1 MPAKVLSIVGPT
13 GVGKSNLALELAR
26 QCRQRHQHIE
36 IVSMDS
42 ALVYRGMNIGT
53 AKPTPAEQAEVVHHL
68 IDIRDPSESYSA
80 ACFASDAKQ
89 LIKEIQTRGHIPLI
103 VGGTMLYWRAW
114 VYGFSKLPPADP
126 QTRKQLDEEAA
137 LLGWPGMHAKL
148 AQFDPVTASRLQPND
163 SQRIQRALE
172 VYALTGQPLSQLFEE
187 SPSATGRNSEH
198 LEHDVEVISLE
209 PNNRQALHA
218 RLEERFDQML
228 ENNFIDEVRTLFER
242 GDLHTNLPAI
252 RSVGYRQVWEYLE
265 GKVDYPTMKQKAYA
279 ATRQL
284 SKRQVTWLR
293 AMQRHAF
300 DPFNPQELQ
309 AAKSMAMATLQRSFK

>member
-26 QCRQRHQHIE
+26 ECRQQHQHVE

-42 ALVYRGMNIGT
+42 ALVYRGMDIGT
-53 AKPTPAEQAEVVHHL
+53 AKPTAAEQSEVVHHL
-68 IDIRDPSESYSA
+68 IDIRDTSESYSA
-80 ACFASDAKQ
+80 AHFASDAKQ
-89 LIKEIQTRGHIPLI
+89 LIEEIQVRGHIPLI

-126 QTRKQLDEEAA
+126 QTRKRLDEEAA
-137 LLGWPGMHAKL
+137 LLGWPGMHTKL
-148 AQFDPVTASRLQPND
+148 AQIDPVTASRLQPND

-187 SPSATGRNSEH
+187 SPSATGRNSEQ

-209 PNNRQALHA
+209 PSNRQALHI

-228 ENNFIDEVRTLFER
+228 ENNFMGEVRALFER

-293 AMQRHAF
+293 AMQRHTF
-300 DPFNPQELQ
+300 DPLNPAELQ
-309 AAKSMAMATLQRSFK
+309 TAKSVAMATLQASFK

>member
-1 MPAKVLSIVGPT
+1 M
-13 GVGKSNLALELAR
+13 
-26 QCRQRHQHIE
+26 
-36 IVSMDS
+36 
-42 ALVYRGMNIGT
+42 
-53 AKPTPAEQAEVVHHL
+53 HHL

-80 ACFASDAKQ
+80 AHFASDAKK
-89 LIKEIQTRGHIPLI
+89 IIGEIQVRGHIPLI

-126 QTRKQLDEEAA
+126 QTRKYLDEEAA

-148 AQFDPVTASRLQPND
+148 AQIDPVTASRLQPND

-187 SPSATGRNSEH
+187 SPSATGRNSEQ

-209 PNNRQALHA
+209 PSNRQALHV

-228 ENNFIDEVRTLFER
+228 ENNFMDEVRALFER
-242 GDLHTNLPAI
+242 GELHTGLPAI

-300 DPFNPQELQ
+300 DPFNPEELQ
-309 AAKSMAMATLQRSFK
+309 AAKSVAMATLQASFK

>member
-13 GVGKSNLALELAR
+13 GVGKSNFALELAR
-26 QCRQRHQHIE
+26 QYRQDGKSLE
-36 IVSMDS
+36 IISMDS
-42 ALVYRGMNIGT
+42 ALVYRGMDIGT
-53 AKPTPAEQAEVVHHL
+53 AKPTRSEQEEVTHHL

-80 ACFASDAKQ
+80 AHFASDAKK
-89 LIKEIQTRGHIPLI
+89 LIEAIQARGHIPLI

-114 VYGFSKLPPADP
+114 VYGLSKLPAADP
-126 QTRKQLDEEAA
+126 ETRTRLDAQA
-137 LLGWPGMHAKL
+137 TLVGWPAMHAKL
-148 AQFDPVTASRLQPND
+148 AQIDPITADRLQPND

-187 SPSATGRNSEH
+187 SPSSTGRHSEW

-209 PNNRQALHA
+209 PSDRQLLHA
-218 RLEERFDQML
+218 RLEQRFDQML
-228 ENNFIDEVRTLFER
+228 ESNFMNEVEILFQR

-265 GKVDYPTMKQKAYA
+265 GEVDYATMKQKAYA

-284 SKRQVTWLR
+284 SKRQLTWLR
-293 AMQRHAF
+293 AMKRQVF
-300 DPFNPQELQ
+300 DPFNMEALQTAKATALSILQ
-309 AAKSMAMATLQRSFK
+309 ASTK

>member
-26 QCRQRHQHIE
+26 QCRQQHQIIE
-36 IVSMDS
+36 IISMDS
-42 ALVYRGMNIGT
+42 ALVYRGMDIGT

-68 IDIRDPSESYSA
+68 IDIRDPNESYSA
-80 ACFASDAKQ
+80 AHFASDAKQ
-89 LIKEIQTRGHIPLI
+89 LIQEIRARGHIPLI

-114 VYGFSKLPPADP
+114 VYGFSNLPPADL
-126 QTRKQLDEEAA
+126 QTRQHLDAQAA
-137 LLGWPGMHAKL
+137 VLGWPGMHAKL
-148 AQFDPVTASRLQPND
+148 ALIDPITANRLQPND

-172 VYALTGQPLSQLFEE
+172 VYALTGRPLSQLFAE
-187 SPSATGRNSEH
+187 SPSATGRDSGSV
-198 LEHDVEVISLE
+198 EHDVEVISLE
-209 PNNRQALHA
+209 PSNRQFLHA

-228 ENNFIDEVRTLFER
+228 ENNFMDEVRTLFER

-265 GKVDYPTMKQKAYA
+265 GKVDYGTMKQKAYA

-300 DPFNPQELQ
+300 DPFNPTELQ
-309 AAKSMAMATLQRSFK
+309 AAKSMAMASLQRSFK

>member
-1 MPAKVLSIVGPT
+1 MSAKVLSIVGPT

-26 QCRQRHQHIE
+26 QCRQQHLNIE
-36 IVSMDS
+36 IISMDS
-42 ALVYRGMNIGT
+42 ALVYRGMDIGT
-53 AKPTPAEQAEVVHHL
+53 AKPTAAEQAEVTHHL

-80 ACFASDAKQ
+80 AHFASDAKQ
-89 LIKEIQTRGHIPLI
+89 LIEEIQARGHIPLI

-126 QTRKQLDEEAA
+126 QTRKQLDDEAA

-148 AQFDPVTASRLQPND
+148 AQIDPVTASRLQPND

-172 VYALTGQPLSQLFEE
+172 VYALTGQPISQLFEE
-187 SPSATGRNSEH
+187 SPSATGRDSELSEH
-198 LEHDVEVISLE
+198 AVEVISLE
-209 PNNRQALHA
+209 PSNRQSLHT

-228 ENNFIDEVRTLFER
+228 ENNFMDEVRSLFER

-265 GKVDYPTMKQKAYA
+265 GKVDYSTMKQKAYA

-284 SKRQVTWLR
+284 SKRQMTWLR
-293 AMQRHAF
+293 AMQRHTF
-300 DPFNPQELQ
+300 DPLNPAELQ
-309 AAKSMAMATLQRSFK
+309 AAKSMAMVTLQRSFK

>member
-1 MPAKVLSIVGPT
+1 MSAKVLSIVGPT

-26 QCRQRHQHIE
+26 QCRQQHLNIE
-36 IVSMDS
+36 IISMDS
-42 ALVYRGMNIGT
+42 ALVYRGMDIGT

-80 ACFASDAKQ
+80 AHFASDAKQ

-126 QTRKQLDEEAA
+126 QTRKQLDDEAA

-148 AQFDPVTASRLQPND
+148 AQIDPVTAGRLQPND

-172 VYALTGQPLSQLFEE
+172 VYALTGQPISQLFEE
-187 SPSATGRNSEH
+187 SPSATGRDSELSEH
-198 LEHDVEVISLE
+198 AVEVISLE
-209 PNNRQALHA
+209 PSNRQSLHT

-228 ENNFIDEVRTLFER
+228 ENNFMDEVRTLFER

-293 AMQRHAF
+293 AMQRHTF
-300 DPFNPQELQ
+300 DPLNPAELQ
-309 AAKSMAMATLQRSFK
+309 AAKSMAMVTLQRSFK

>member
-13 GVGKSNLALELAR
+13 GVGKSSLALELAR
-26 QCRQRHQHIE
+26 ECRQQHQHIE

-53 AKPTPAEQAEVVHHL
+53 AKPTPNEQAEVMHHL

-80 ACFASDAKQ
+80 AHFASDAKK
-89 LIKEIQTRGHIPLI
+89 IIGEIQVRGHIPLI

-126 QTRKQLDEEAA
+126 QTRKYLDEEAA

-148 AQFDPVTASRLQPND
+148 AQIDPVTASRLQPND

-187 SPSATGRNSEH
+187 SPSATGRNSEQ

-209 PNNRQALHA
+209 PSNRQALHV

-228 ENNFIDEVRTLFER
+228 ENNFMDEVRALFKR

-300 DPFNPQELQ
+300 DPFNPEELQ
-309 AAKSMAMATLQRSFK
+309 AAKSVAMATLQASFK

>member
-13 GVGKSNLALELAR
+13 GVGKSSLALELAR
-26 QCRQRHQHIE
+26 ECRQQHQHIE

-53 AKPTPAEQAEVVHHL
+53 AKPTPNEQAEVMHHL

-80 ACFASDAKQ
+80 AHFASDAKK
-89 LIKEIQTRGHIPLI
+89 IIGEIQVRGHIPLI

-126 QTRKQLDEEAA
+126 QTRKYLDEEAA

-148 AQFDPVTASRLQPND
+148 AQIDPVTASRLQPND

-187 SPSATGRNSEH
+187 SPSATGRNSEQ

-209 PNNRQALHA
+209 PSNRQALHV

-228 ENNFIDEVRTLFER
+228 ENNFMDEVRALFER
-242 GDLHTNLPAI
+242 GDLNTNLPAI

-300 DPFNPQELQ
+300 DPFNPEELQ
-309 AAKSMAMATLQRSFK
+309 AAKSVAMATLQASFK

>member
-13 GVGKSNLALELAR
+13 GVGKSSLALELAR
-26 QCRQRHQHIE
+26 ECRQQHQHIE

-53 AKPTPAEQAEVVHHL
+53 AKPTPNEQAEVMHHL

-80 ACFASDAKQ
+80 AHFASDAKK
-89 LIKEIQTRGHIPLI
+89 IIGEIQVRGHIPLI

-126 QTRKQLDEEAA
+126 QTRKYLDEEAA

-148 AQFDPVTASRLQPND
+148 AQIDPVTASRLQPND

-187 SPSATGRNSEH
+187 SPSATGRNSEQ

-209 PNNRQALHA
+209 PSNRQALHV

-228 ENNFIDEVRTLFER
+228 ENNFMDEVRALFER

-300 DPFNPQELQ
+300 DPFNPEELQ
-309 AAKSMAMATLQRSFK
+309 AAKSVAMATLQASFK

>member
-1 MPAKVLSIVGPT
+1 MSAKVLSIVGPT
-13 GVGKSNLALELAR
+13 GVGKSNLALDLAR
-26 QCRQRHQHIE
+26 ECRQQGQSVE
-36 IVSMDS
+36 IISMDS
-42 ALVYRGMNIGT
+42 ALVYRGMDIGT
-53 AKPTPAEQAEVVHHL
+53 AKPTAAEQAEVVHHL

-80 ACFASDAKQ
+80 AHFASDAKQ
-89 LIKEIQTRGHIPLI
+89 FIQEIKARGHIPLI

-126 QTRKQLDEEAA
+126 QTRKRLDAEAA

-148 AQFDPVTASRLQPND
+148 VQIDPITANRLQPND

-187 SPSATGRNSEH
+187 SPSATGRDCEFSEH
-198 LEHDVEVISLE
+198 TVEVLSLE
-209 PNNRQALHA
+209 PNNRQSLHA
-218 RLEERFDQML
+218 SLEKRFDQML

-300 DPFNPQELQ
+300 DPFNSAELQ
-309 AAKSMAMATLQRSFK
+309 AAKSMAMATLQTSFK

>member
-13 GVGKSNLALELAR
+13 GVGKSSLALELAR
-26 QCRQRHQHIE
+26 ECCQQHQHIE

-53 AKPTPAEQAEVVHHL
+53 AKPTPNEQAEVMHHL

-80 ACFASDAKQ
+80 AHFASDAKK
-89 LIKEIQTRGHIPLI
+89 IIGEIQVRGHIPLI

-126 QTRKQLDEEAA
+126 QTRKYLDEEAA

-148 AQFDPVTASRLQPND
+148 AQIDPVTASRLQPND

-172 VYALTGQPLSQLFEE
+172 VYALTGQTLSQLFEE
-187 SPSATGRNSEH
+187 SPSATGRNSEQ

-209 PNNRQALHA
+209 PSNRQALHV

-228 ENNFIDEVRTLFER
+228 ENNFMDEVRALFER

-300 DPFNPQELQ
+300 DPFNPEELQ
-309 AAKSMAMATLQRSFK
+309 AAKSVAMATLQASFK